1 MWLIDAFTAS
11 AVSGG
16 TSATCSAISLR
27 RLLELGARHDAI
39 HEPVP
44 LGVGRAELLRA
55 EQELL
60 RLARPELPRLDE
72 QLDADARHAQH
83 RIREPRVV
91 GRDDQVAHA
100 REHEPGGGARS
111 LHRRDRRLAQVA
123 DLHELVEVHDLLVA
137 ELAFGRGAHRRPVFL
152 AREQLLEVVTGG
164 EVLALGRE
172 HDDPDRVVGVGAV
185 ERGVELVDHLAVLRV
200 GRFGTV
206 QRDRGDRAVDGVPD
220 GERGIRVGGVGHA
233 QGW

>member
-16 TSATCSAISLR
+16 TSATCSAISR
-27 RLLELGARHDAI
+27 AAGASVGARHDAVD
-39 HEPVP
+39 EPVA
-44 LGVGRAELLRA
+44 LGFGGGELLRA

-83 RIREPRVV
+83 RIREAGVV

-100 REHEPGGGARS
+100 REHQARGRAHA
-111 LHRRDRRLAQVA
+111 LHRGDRGLAEVA

-137 ELAFGRGAHRRPVFL
+137 QLAFGRVAQRGPVLL
-152 AREQLLEVVTGG
+152 AREQLLQVVPGR

-172 HDDPDRVVGVGAV
+172 DDDANVVVGVGLV
-185 ERGVELVDHLAVLRV
+185 ERGVELVDELAVLRV
-200 GRFGTV
+200 GGFGPV
-206 QRDRGDRAVDGVPD
+206 RA
-220 GERGIRVGGVGHA
+220 
-233 QGW
+233 